1 MSKAK
6 FKIGDEV
13 RIDSLIPPEHN
24 IGSGSVTHV
33 SYNAISRTY
42 YYRIDDSSIIYGESA
57 LHRVVTNEY
66 VLAMFLKKHRKL
78 TTFKRDAYKTRRG
91 YSSTPKIK
99 RVITNNF
106 TWAFTNEGHAYWE
119 NLQREWY
126 TLCDDLR
133 LEGVIDLKKL

>member
-13 RIDSLIPPEHN
+13 RVDSLIPPEHN

-33 SYNAISRTY
+33 GYNIINRTY
-42 YYRIDDSSIIYGESA
+42 NYRVDDSSIIYSETV
-57 LHRVVTNEY
+57 LHRVITNEY

-78 TTFKRDAYKTRRG
+78 TTFKRYADKTRMG

-99 RVITNNF
+99 KVITNNF

-119 NLQREWY
+119 NLHMEWE
-126 TLCDDLR
+126 TLCNDLR